1 MKWIISHNLNVS
13 KNKNN
18 KMVSGVYFLG
28 KISDWYQFMVL
39 FILIFTSVICSRIWG
54 NAIADNEEVSGSAG
68 FLLALCMLVAGIAE
82 VAGRKSK
89 KASIV
94 TGW

>member
-1 MKWIISHNLNVS
+1 MFRKTKI
-13 KNKNN
+13 N